1 MCKLPVCFFPSRFPQ
16 VPDEKMV
23 PFIWPVTD
31 PRTCI
36 LINGLAY
43 RMTSTTKRV
52 GTNWFIRRF
61 FVGRRSTFRESELT
75 WCRLLSPS
83 PRAIH
88 FQPIW
93 QPFTFNERS
102 TCRISSKTLPWR
114 RVHLI
119 LKPNSVVQ
127 HQTLCSVLKVL
138 RLATRCVF
146 VRLVQTDRQWKQLK
160 VFSSTSQWQ
169 TGRRV
174 AQHLE
179 TK

>member
-1 MCKLPVCFFPSRFPQ
+1 
-16 VPDEKMV
+16 MV

-61 FVGRRSTFRESELT
+61 FVGRRTTFRESELT

-119 LKPNSVVQ
+119 LKSISVVQ
-127 HQTLCSVLKVL
+127 HQTLCSVCVKSLTTCNSMCF
-138 RLATRCVF
+138 RATRSNRPSMEATQSVF
-146 VRLVQTDRQWKQLK
+146 FNVSMADR
-160 VFSSTSQWQ
+160 
-169 TGRRV
+169 
-174 AQHLE
+174 
-179 TK
+179 